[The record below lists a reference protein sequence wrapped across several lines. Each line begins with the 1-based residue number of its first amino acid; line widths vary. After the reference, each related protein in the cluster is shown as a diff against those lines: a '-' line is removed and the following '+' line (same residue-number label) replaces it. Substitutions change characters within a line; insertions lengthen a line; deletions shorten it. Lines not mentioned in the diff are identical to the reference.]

1 MKRIALFLVL
11 MLTILLSFV
20 PLPAQAAPQGPLF
33 KITMIAPGTAN
44 LVRRQW
50 ALITANSFQAVGI
63 DARVVF
69 LSWGAV
75 YDRVLTPAR
84 ENLGKTFDEGGWDA
98 LFIGW
103 TPGLLPLGGI
113 FQIHYSKN
121 WAPTGSNYYLW
132 SNPESDKA
140 IEDFMAAGYTPQG
153 EEAFKRWQRIA
164 YEEVPKSVIVYQAAP
179 IAASPDIDFNG
190 YEWIYDN
197 IGCVPQFLK
206 TTRKSVVF
214 GTTGEIVALNPPLSN
229 SWYDSVVFTPIVES
243 LFVVDANKN
252 FKPALAE
259 SYEVSADG
267 RTFTYRLRRNVK
279 WHDGVEFTADDVL
292 FSIWAYINPATG
304 TQNAGYYAGFIGEDI
319 TFKWENG
326 TEARLVFNPDTGEGW
341 YPAPANVTRDRK
353 ARVEAVDRYT
363 VKITLADFGTLGK
376 PTAIFHPEGD
386 GFAIIPKHV
395 LENVPLE
402 EWSTHPF
409 NTGTG
414 TYVSNGQTFSGP
426 MGTGPYRWVE
436 YDSVK
441 GVVHLKKFADYWNR
455 TALES
460 QGMFGVED
468 YYVRFIIEKDAA
480 IAALKNDEVQILD
493 QNYQLQRDVTAG
505 TFEGWAKVY
514 RLEGTGIQ
522 ELGYNTQHPVWG
534 TGVETPLG
542 KSDPSKAALAAKY
555 VRQAFDYLIPRQ
567 LIIDSLLG
575 GFGSPGITHASPT
588 QPYFDTTLSP
598 RPYNPEMAKS
608 LLAAAGYETGV
619 APPTTA
625 TVVTN
630 VMLGMPV
637 ELSGRFVV
645 DPKVAMEEGGFIVLL
660 QSSTD
665 NQTWTNVAQSVT
677 TTGGYYTI
685 SYQPKAKGTYYFRV
699 YFPGTG
705 AKTASLSGATGPDF
719 PYAGIPRVAEEQ
731 YSPTIIVTVTTIDDT
746 IKPLQDE
753 ISSLKSQLAGAT
765 SAAYGLGIIA
775 IILGAIGVFLSL
787 RKKS

>member
-1 MKRIALFLVL
+1 MKRIALFLIL
-11 MLTILLSFV
+11 MLTILLSLV

-179 IAASPDIDFNG
+179 IAASPDIDFQG

-206 TTRKSVVF
+206 TTRKNVVF

-229 SWYDSVVFTPIVES
+229 SWYDSVVFTPIVEN
-243 LFVVDANKN
+243 LFVVDAQKN
-252 FKPALAE
+252 IKPALAE
-259 SYEVSADG
+259 SYEKSADG
-267 RTFTYRLRRNVK
+267 RTFTYHLRRNVK
-279 WHDGVEFTADDVL
+279 WHDGVEFSADDVL

-304 TQNAGYYAGFIGEDI
+304 TQLASYVAGFIGEDI
-319 TFKWENG
+319 IFKWENG
-326 TEARLVFNPDTGEGW
+326 TQTRLVFDPTTGEGW
-341 YPAPANVTRDRK
+341 YPAPSDVSRARK
-353 ARVEAVDRYT
+353 AVVEAVDKYT
-363 VKITLADFGTLGK
+363 VKMTIADFGELGK

-386 GFAIIPKHV
+386 NSFYIIPKHV
-395 LENVPLE
+395 LEKVAPE
-402 EWSTHPF
+402 KWSEHPF

-441 GVVHLKKFADYWNR
+441 GVVHLRKYADYWNK

-493 QNYQLQRDVTAG
+493 QNYQLQRDVNAG

-522 ELGYNTQHPVWG
+522 ELGYNMQHPIWG

-542 KSDPSKAALAAKY
+542 KKDPSKAALAAKY
-555 VRQAFDYLIPRQ
+555 VRQAFDHLIPRQ

-575 GFGSPGITHASPT
+575 GFGSPGITHAAPT
-588 QPYFDTTLSP
+588 QPYFDNTLSP
-598 RPYNPEMAKS
+598 RPYNPETAKS

-619 APPTTA
+619 TPPTTV
-625 TVVTN
+625 TVVSK
-630 VMLGMPV
+630 VLLGMPV

-645 DPKVAMEEGGFIVLL
+645 DPQVAMSEGGFIVLL

-731 YSPTIIVTVTTIDDT
+731 YSPTVTVTITTFDD
-746 IKPLQDE
+746 E
-753 ISSLKSQLAGAT
+753 MSGLKSQLSSTT

-775 IILGAIGVFLSL
+775 IVLGAIGIFLGL
-787 RKKS
+787 KKKS